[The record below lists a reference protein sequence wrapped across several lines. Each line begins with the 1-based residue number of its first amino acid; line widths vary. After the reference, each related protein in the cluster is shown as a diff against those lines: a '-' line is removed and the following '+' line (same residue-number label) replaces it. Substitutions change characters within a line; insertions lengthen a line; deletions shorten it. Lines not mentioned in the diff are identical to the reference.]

1 MANASLLVIHGPEQ
15 GARFELGDQPVSL
28 GRGMQNSV
36 RILDTEVSRMH
47 ATIHRCQTGYVLTDR
62 NSANGTFV
70 NGVAIRS
77 KELAHGD
84 QIQLGRTVI
93 LFEESQSDVAPPSSQ
108 LITFLTQH
116 DPSDRSSIVSHVSA
130 DAARE
135 LSSAAAVDAA
145 SHTNFGVLYRIA
157 EEAVRPSIPISQL
170 LQRILDLTLEAVGA
184 DRGCILLM
192 DPETQT
198 LQPQAVSLRKSLDD
212 TGGMPVSRSIVDYV
226 LKVNQ
231 GVRTTD
237 AQHDQRFDPA
247 KSILQAGIREAMCVP
262 LQGRHALDGVIYV
275 DTTTPAEQLLVRT
288 QANRFREDQL
298 RLLVAIGHQA
308 ALAVENHRY
317 QQAFVKAERLA
328 AMGQTIAT
336 LSHHIKNI
344 LQGVRGGSY
353 LIDLGLKDHNEE
365 MVRKGWQIVEK
376 NQGKIY
382 HLVMDMLTFSKDR
395 QPAWQR
401 ASLNEVVGDVMELM
415 QPRAEEGKALLE
427 FRPQADL
434 PESTFDPEGIHR
446 AVLNIV
452 INAIDAVEG
461 RDGALVIVETGF
473 LAETETLWVA
483 VTDNG
488 PGISEEQQRK
498 LFSLFES
505 TKGARGTGLGLAVS
519 QKILREHGGEITV
532 ESRPG
537 QGAKFTL
544 AWPHGEDEQHL
555 DRRTLS

>member
-47 ATIHRCQTGYVLTDR
+47 ATIHRSQTGYVLTDR

-130 DAARE
+130 DVARE

-145 SHTNFGVLYRIA
+145 GHTNFGVLYRIA

-212 TGGMPVSRSIVDYV
+212 KGGMPVSRSIVDYV

-401 ASLNEVVGDVMELM
+401 ASLNDVVGDVMELM

-461 RDGALVIVETGF
+461 RDGAQVIVETGY

-544 AWPHGEDEQHL
+544 AWPHSEDEQHL